1 MGNEGSVLK
10 MLDLKTEKF
19 IEFQKDII
27 EQLKK
32 LEQDA
37 EDQK

>member
-1 MGNEGSVLK
+1 MP
-10 MLDLKTEKF
+10 DLKANKF
-19 IEFQKDII
+19 TEFQKDII

>member
-1 MGNEGSVLK
+1 MP
-10 MLDLKTEKF
+10 DLKTDKF
-19 IEFQKDII
+19 TEFQKDII